1 MSTSNDAPGGA
12 ATEQANVQTV
22 IEARI
27 DPDENTEDRTSDI
40 GSEIS
45 SNSSVS
51 SSVYEFRIENGRR
64 YQTYREGSESRSLS
78 CFHLQTDVYNQ
89 EYHYPIDERESE
101 RLGEAPYLPIL
112 THLCSSRLKFNV
124 PSDLQHWLC
133 LGSFRNKLGLAP
145 PNDEGSSVKRVLDL
159 GTGTGLWAIEFGDEH
174 PEAEV
179 IGVDI
184 VPPQSVGSVPPNV
197 LFEIDDIDET
207 WTYSQPF
214 DYIHSRMM
222 TSSISDWKKYLQK
235 CFDHLEPNGYLELQ
249 EADLFPQSD
258 DGTLKPDAAIIQSC
272 ENVQKACTIFGR
284 PFASIPDLATI
295 MTEVGF
301 EDVVLTKNKWPMN
314 SWPKDQHYKTLGAWS
329 LENYLQGIEGWT
341 MPAFTKGLGWT
352 KDQVQVFLIDVR
364 NEMKD
369 RTIHAYWPVY
379 SIYGRKPVPAPD
391 GTKSQYEN

>member
-51 SSVYEFRIENGRR
+51 SSVYEFRIENGRK
-64 YQTYREGSESRSLS
+64 YQTYREGK
-78 CFHLQTDVYNQ
+78 
-89 EYHYPIDERESE
+89 YHYPIDERESE
-101 RLGEAPYLPIL
+101 RLV
-112 THLCSSRLKFNV
+112 N
-124 PSDLQHWLC
+124 
-133 LGSFRNKLGLAP
+133 
-145 PNDEGSSVKRVLDL
+145 RVLDL

-184 VPPQSVGSVPPNV
+184 VPPQVEFVPPNV
-197 LFEIDDIDET
+197 FFEIDDIDET
-207 WTYSQPF
+207 WTYSKPF

-222 TSSISDWKKYLQK
+222 TSSISDWKKYIQK
-235 CFDHLEPNGYLELQ
+235 CFNHLEPNGYLELQ

-314 SWPKDQHYKTLGAWS
+314 SWPKDQHYKTLGTWS

-391 GTKSQYEN
+391 GTKSQHEN

>member
-1 MSTSNDAPGGA
+1 MFTSNDAPGDA
-12 ATEQANVQTV
+12 AAEQANMQTI

-27 DPDENTEDRTSDI
+27 APDETTDDSTSDI
-40 GSEIS
+40 GSDTA

-51 SSVYEFRIENGRR
+51 SSVYEFRVEHGRK
-64 YQTYREGSESRSLS
+64 YQKYREGK
-78 CFHLQTDVYNQ
+78 
-89 EYHYPIDERESE
+89 YHYPIDERESE
-101 RLGEAPYLPIL
+101 RL
-112 THLCSSRLKFNV
+112 
-124 PSDLQHWLC
+124 DLQHWLC

-174 PEAEV
+174 PAAESRQV

-184 VPPQSVGSVPPNV
+184 VPPQVEFVPPNV
-197 LFEIDDIDET
+197 FFEIDDIDET

-222 TSSISDWKKYLQK
+222 TSSISNWKDYIQK

-258 DGTLKPDAAIIQSC
+258 DGTLKPDAAIVRSC
-272 ENVQKACTIFGR
+272 QNVQKACTIFGR
-284 PFASIPDLATI
+284 PFASIPDLATV

-301 EDVVLTKNKWPMN
+301 KDVVLTKNKWPMN
-314 SWPKDQHYKTLGAWS
+314 SWPKDPHYKTLGTWS

-341 MPAFTKGLGWT
+341 MAAFTKGLGWT
-352 KDQVQVFLIDVR
+352 KEQVQVFLIDVR

-379 SIYGRKPVPAPD
+379 SIYGRKPAPTPEAAEKQ
-391 GTKSQYEN
+391 GSESQNP